1 VRKVLIGAGL
11 PPAPE
16 RARSS
21 WRAFLRQQAA
31 SALACDFL
39 TVETAFLQ
47 RIYVLFFISIATRRV
62 EYIACTSS
70 PDGAWVAQQARNL
83 LMERGDD
90 QPFRLLIHDR
100 DKKFSHGFDEVAPR
114 AST

>member
-1 VRKVLIGAGL
+1 MRTRIGVARIVRELKGLGVAVSATAVRKVLIGAGL

-16 RARSS
+16 RERSS

-47 RIYVLFFISIATRRV
+47 RIYVLLHLARQPSSRV
-62 EYIACTSS
+62 H
-70 PDGAWVAQQARNL
+70 
-83 LMERGDD
+83 
-90 QPFRLLIHDR
+90 RLYR
-100 DKKFSHGFDEVAPR
+100 KA
-114 AST
+114 